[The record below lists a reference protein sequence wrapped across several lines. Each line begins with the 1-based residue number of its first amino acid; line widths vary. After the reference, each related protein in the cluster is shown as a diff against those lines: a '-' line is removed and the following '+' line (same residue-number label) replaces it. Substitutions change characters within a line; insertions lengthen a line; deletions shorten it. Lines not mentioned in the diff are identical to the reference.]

1 MNGLIN
7 EYFDWLYDLVCGDR
21 FGDRMSYR
29 ELFKVLFDTKFTYSI
44 PMDSNR
50 ASDGVNLR
58 YRFQLDHGYGEK
70 NLDILIGDCT
80 VLEMLIALAIRCE
93 EQIMDD
99 PEYGNRTG
107 QWFWTMIRNLNLK
120 TMFDGDSFDIQRVRT
135 AVDRFLNRQYDPD
148 GRGNIFYIPGC
159 MYDLRTI
166 EIWAQLCWYLD
177 TIV

>member
-44 PMDSNR
+44 PMDANR
-50 ASDGVNLR
+50 ASDGVDLR
-58 YRFQLDHGYGEK
+58 YRFQLCRGFGEE

-99 PEYGNRTG
+99 PEYGDRTG
-107 QWFWTMIRNLNLK
+107 QWFWTMIQNLNLK
-120 TMFDGDSFDIQRVRT
+120 TMFDGDGFDIHRVQT

-148 GRGNIFYIPGC
+148 GRGNIFYIPNC
-159 MYDLRTI
+159 PNDLRTM

>member
-29 ELFKVLFDTKFTYSI
+29 GLFKVLFDTKFTYSI
-44 PMDSNR
+44 PMDANR
-50 ASDGVNLR
+50 ASDGMDLR
-58 YRFQLDHGYGEK
+58 YRFQLYRGFGEK

-107 QWFWTMIRNLNLK
+107 QWFWTMIQNLNLK
-120 TMFDGDSFDIQRVRT
+120 TMFDGDGFDIHRVQT

-148 GRGNIFYIPGC
+148 GRGNIFYIPNC
-159 MYDLRTI
+159 PNDLRTM
-166 EIWAQLCWYLD
+166 EIWVQLCWYLD
-177 TIV
+177 TII